1 MFAAATS
8 AAASAAASFFKT
20 SAISQNYILTQPS
33 TGGYA
38 SSFGTSS
45 PGPRAPESNYAPFT
59 AGLWRVQEAVHKT
72 NGKRVSVW
80 TFDHKK
86 NSALERLAPPAR
98 ERVVEVLKA
107 EVSCHFVEATRMHL
121 NEYDSGFSFD
131 ATEASMYPG

>member
-8 AAASAAASFFKT
+8 AAASAAVSFFKT
-20 SAISQNYILTQPS
+20 SAISQNYILTQAS

-38 SSFGTSS
+38 SSSGTSS

-86 NSALERLAPPAR
+86 NSALERLAPLAR

-107 EVSCHFVEATRMHL
+107 EVSCHSVETMRTYT
-121 NEYDSGFSFD
+121 NDYGPGFCFD
-131 ATEASMYPG
+131 ATEASMYTG